1 MTRTTYYVASTLDGF
16 IADEHDSL
24 DWLFR
29 QQIDDDGPM
38 GYPAFI
44 SGIGALLMG
53 STTYEWVRT
62 HDDGAG
68 GWPYEQPC
76 WVFTHRDLPRIE
88 GADVSFASG
97 DVTEVWP
104 EVLAAA
110 GGNGVWVVGG
120 GALASQVAAA
130 GLLDEVIVSIA
141 PVALGAG
148 RPLLTEALDLRL
160 VDLARNGDFACA
172 RYDVVCPPG

>member
-16 IADEHDSL
+16 IADEHDAL

-62 HDDGAG
+62 HDDVAG

-88 GADVSFASG
+88 GADLRFASG
-97 DVTEVWP
+97 DVAEVWP

-110 GGNGVWVVGG
+110 GGSGSGEQREREQGG
-120 GALASQVAAA
+120 GRGREQA
-130 GLLDEVIVSIA
+130 GGAHRSSEQDEQDEGGFHGA
-141 PVALGAG
+141 PLPRRRQCPQRVRCG
-148 RPLLTEALDLRL
+148 RPQPVGRTTS
-160 VDLARNGDFACA
+160 
-172 RYDVVCPPG
+172 

>member
-24 DWLFR
+24 DWLLR

-38 GYPAFI
+38 GYPGFI

-53 STTYEWVRT
+53 STTYEWIRT
-62 HDDGAG
+62 HDEAG
-68 GWPYEQPC
+68 SGWPYEQPC

-88 GADVSFASG
+88 GADVRFVSG
-97 DVTEVWP
+97 EVAEVWP

-110 GGNGVWVVGG
+110 GARGVWVVGG
-120 GALASQVAAA
+120 GALASQLAAE
-130 GLLDEVIVSIA
+130 GLLDEVVVAVA
-141 PVALGAG
+141 PVVLGAG

-172 RYDVVCPPG
+172 RYDVVRPPA

>member
-16 IADEHDSL
+16 IADEHDAL

-29 QQIDDDGPM
+29 QHIDDDGPM

-53 STTYEWVRT
+53 ATTYEWVRT
-62 HDDGAG
+62 HDEAG
-68 GWPYEQPC
+68 WSYEQPC

-88 GADVSFASG
+88 GADVRFVSG
-97 DVTEVWP
+97 DVAEVWP
-104 EVLAAA
+104 EVLAAV
-110 GGNGVWVVGG
+110 GGAGVWVVGG
-120 GALASQVAAA
+120 GGLASQVADA
-130 GLLDEVIVSIA
+130 GLLDEVIVAVA
-141 PVALGAG
+141 PVVLGAG
-148 RPLLTEALDLRL
+148 RPLLTGPLDLRL

-172 RYDVVCPPG
+172 RYDVVRPSA

>member
-29 QQIDDDGPM
+29 QQIDDEGPM

-44 SGIGALLMG
+44 SGVGALLMG
-53 STTYEWVRT
+53 ATTYEWVRT
-62 HDDGAG
+62 HEPGR
-68 GWPYEQPC
+68 WPYEQPC
-76 WVFTHRDLPRIE
+76 WVFTHRDLPVVE
-88 GADVSFASG
+88 GADVRLVSG
-97 DVTEVWP
+97 SVTEVWP

-110 GGNGVWVVGG
+110 GGSGVWVVGG
-120 GALASQVAAA
+120 GGLASQVAAA
-130 GLLDEVIVSIA
+130 GLLDELVVAIA

-172 RYDVVCPPG
+172 RYDVVRAPA

>member
-29 QQIDDDGPM
+29 QQIDDEGPM

-44 SGIGALLMG
+44 SGVGALLMG
-53 STTYEWVRT
+53 ATTYEWVRT
-62 HDDGAG
+62 HEPGR
-68 GWPYEQPC
+68 WPYEQPC
-76 WVFTHRDLPRIE
+76 WVFTHRDLPVVE
-88 GADVSFASG
+88 GADVRLVSG
-97 DVTEVWP
+97 SVTEVWP

-110 GGNGVWVVGG
+110 GGSGVWVVGG
-120 GALASQVAAA
+120 GGLASQVASA
-130 GLLDEVIVSIA
+130 GLLDELVVAIA

-172 RYDVVCPPG
+172 RYDVVRAPA